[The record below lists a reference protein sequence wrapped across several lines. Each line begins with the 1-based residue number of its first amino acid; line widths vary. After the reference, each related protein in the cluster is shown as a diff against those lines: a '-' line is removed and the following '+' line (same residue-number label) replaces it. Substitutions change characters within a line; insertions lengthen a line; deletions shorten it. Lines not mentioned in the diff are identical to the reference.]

1 MQRDIP
7 LVLAYRKQEK
17 LHLEITLNKPA
28 ITALELIP
36 MLGFLSKKKE
46 DVEAEVIEE
55 AGSERRDVHY

>member
-1 MQRDIP
+1 
-7 LVLAYRKQEK
+7 
-17 LHLEITLNKPA
+17 
-28 ITALELIP
+28 